1 MVFDEQFSMEILQY
15 GVGLMA
21 DAGKYHFVASLAQ
34 KNKIKQLCL
43 SQRKDLADRIPKK
56 IKWFPDESCAIKA
69 LQENPKACHKC
80 MRAIETLTLGY
91 TPIK

>member
-1 MVFDEQFSMEILQY
+1 MVFDEQFSRQIHQY
-15 GVGLMA
+15 GVGLMT

-43 SQRKDLADRIPKK
+43 SQQQDLTHRTPKK

-69 LQENPKACHKC
+69 LQDNRKACHKC
-80 MRAIETLTLGY
+80 MRAIETLTLGSL
-91 TPIK
+91 PNK